1 MRCYSVSVSEVYI
14 YGSKYRIRS
23 EEDKEYI
30 DQVASYITDK
40 MKELEQKANVLTT
53 SKLAIMV
60 AFNVADEFM
69 QLKRDMEKNIAIVKM
84 LEEKL
89 ESIED

>member
-1 MRCYSVSVSEVYI
+1 MSVSEVYI

-30 DQVASYITDK
+30 DQVAAYVTEK
-40 MKELEQKANVLTT
+40 MKDLEQNVNVLTT
-53 SKLAIMV
+53 SKLAVMV
-60 AFNVADEFM
+60 AFSVADELM
-69 QLKRDMEKNIAIVKM
+69 KLRRDLETDTSIVDM

-89 ESIED
+89 NSAE